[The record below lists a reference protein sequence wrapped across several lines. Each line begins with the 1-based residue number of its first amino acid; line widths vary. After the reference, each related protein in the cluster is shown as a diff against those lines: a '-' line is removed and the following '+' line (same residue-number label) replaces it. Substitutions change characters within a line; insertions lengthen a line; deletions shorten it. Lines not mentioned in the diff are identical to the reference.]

1 MKNSFI
7 SIVLLFFFLSV
18 YSCTKEVSTT
28 NYPDSIF
35 GHWDIE
41 GGGTLLFEEGSFSA
55 SAGCNSLFGSVTT
68 TDELLTFSF
77 IASTLIGCPEAE
89 GKREQELVALLDK
102 AVLTYRLEENSAQL
116 FNDEG
121 EVVLSLMRPENANLV
136 NAWTVVSI
144 RIPNAISASILD
156 ADTGLVFLADGTV
169 SIQTACN
176 SGGGRYTTQEDG
188 LLLTELFYTERAC
201 EAERN
206 TREQEFSQ
214 ALSQINNYSILRNTL
229 SLKKESETWLS
240 LRLKE

>member
-1 MKNSFI
+1 MKNSFT

-18 YSCTKEVSTT
+18 YSCTKEVPTA

-35 GHWDIE
+35 GHWDID
-41 GGGTLLFEEGSFSA
+41 GGWTLFFEEGSFSA
-55 SAGCNSLFGSVTT
+55 SAGCNTLFGDVTMT
-68 TDELLTFSF
+68 NESLTFSL
-77 IASTLIGCPEAE
+77 IASTLIGCPEEE
-89 GKREQELVALLDK
+89 GNREQELVALLDK
-102 AVLTYRLEENSAQL
+102 AVLTFRLEENSAQL
-116 FNDEG
+116 FNEEG
-121 EVVLSLMRPENANLV
+121 EMVLTLMRPENANLV
-136 NAWTVVSI
+136 NAWVVVSI
-144 RIPNAISASILD
+144 RIPNAISSSILD
-156 ADTGLVFLADGTV
+156 ADTGIVFLADGTV

-176 SGGGRYTTQEDG
+176 SGGGKYTTQEDR